1 MAKKTEASKVESK
14 GTIAAKKAAATK
26 KANAAAAGVAKAT
39 KVVAKATKKVV
50 GAAKASAIKVA
61 AWRFQDSGESGRYVY
76 FRLVGAK
83 GVELSVLNS
92 IQVSLSRV
100 PGGCVFGLDKLQ
112 YHDHHAP
119 PFYNG
124 GDGEAGDADQ
134 PYHKFGGE
142 KSADAYLERV
152 FTDITAEVA
161 KVLPNVAVE
170 FSKTPWTNKLPKN
183 SDKE

>member
-1 MAKKTEASKVESK
+1 MAKKTEIKVESK

-26 KANAAAAGVAKAT
+26 KANATAGA
-39 KVVAKATKKVV
+39 VAKATKKVV

-61 AWRFQDSGESGRYVY
+61 AWRFQDSGESRRYVY

-112 YHDHHAP
+112 DHDHHAP

>member
-1 MAKKTEASKVESK
+1 MAKKTEIKVESK

-26 KANAAAAGVAKAT
+26 KANAAAG
-39 KVVAKATKKVV
+39 VVAKATKKVV
-50 GAAKASAIKVA
+50 GAAKASVIKVA
-61 AWRFQDSGESGRYVY
+61 AWRYQESGESGRHVY
-76 FRLVGAK
+76 FQLVGAK
-83 GVELSVLNS
+83 GVELPVLNS

-112 YHDHHAP
+112 DHDHHAP

-134 PYHKFGGE
+134 PYHKMGGE

-161 KVLPNVAVE
+161 KVLPSVAVE

>member
-1 MAKKTEASKVESK
+1 VAKKTEAIKVESK

-26 KANAAAAGVAKAT
+26 KANAAAGA
-39 KVVAKATKKVV
+39 VAKATKKVV
-50 GAAKASAIKVA
+50 AKASAIKVA
-61 AWRFQDSGESGRYVY
+61 AWRFQESGESARFVY

-83 GVELSVLNS
+83 GMTLSVLNS

-112 YHDHHAP
+112 DHDHHAP

-170 FSKTPWTNKLPKN
+170 FSKTPWTNKLPK
-183 SDKE
+183 SSE